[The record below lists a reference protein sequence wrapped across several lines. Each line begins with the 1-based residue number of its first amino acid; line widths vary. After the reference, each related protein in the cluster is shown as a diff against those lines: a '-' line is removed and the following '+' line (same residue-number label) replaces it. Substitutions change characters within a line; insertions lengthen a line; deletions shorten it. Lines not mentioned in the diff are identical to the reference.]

1 MTESRREQS
10 FNQFLDSNLNSS
22 DRGNILTEKPNKNS
36 QDLDLMSTYDL
47 VCLFSQED
55 LKPQL
60 AISKELES
68 IAKVI
73 DLISSLMYKGGRMFY
88 LGAGTSGRIGVL
100 DAAECPPT
108 FCTDPELVQ
117 GIIAGGYKSLYRSSE
132 DLEDVENLA
141 IEDLK
146 SRNFSSK
153 DSLIGITAGG
163 TTPYVHSGINY
174 ARKIKALSIFISCV
188 PKETVSSDAE
198 IDIRLITGPEIIT
211 GSTRLKAG
219 TATKMIL
226 NMISSG
232 VMIKLGKVYS
242 NRMVD
247 LSVSNSKLID
257 RSLRILK
264 DLAGL
269 TKEEAINLLKKSDGS
284 VKLALF
290 ITLSGLEVEFAKEIL
305 EQSKGNLRLAL
316 NNINLG
322 KNKKN

>member
-1 MTESRREQS
+1 MTEHFREQS

-22 DRGNILTEKPNKNS
+22 DRGDILTEKPNDNS
-36 QDLDLMSTYDL
+36 HDLDLMSTYEL
-47 VCLFSQED
+47 VSLFSQED
-55 LKPQL
+55 LKPQI
-60 AISKELES
+60 AISKELDA
-68 IAKVI
+68 IARAI

-117 GIIAGGYKSLYRSSE
+117 GIIAGGHKSLYRSSE

-153 DSLIGITAGG
+153 DSLIGLTAGG

-188 PKETVSSDAE
+188 HKETVSSDAD

-226 NMISSG
+226 NIISSC

-269 TKEEAINLLKKSDGS
+269 TREEAIELLKKSDGS

-290 ITLSGLEVEFAKEIL
+290 ITLSGLEIEFAKEL
-305 EQSKGNLRLAL
+305 LDQSKGNLRLAL

-322 KNKKN
+322 